1 MKDVGHGL
9 VATSPTKNQ
18 HSGALN
24 LILQRAKE
32 RRAAAIKQ
40 QPITVSES
48 TADLVLNMEETS
60 TNRVD
65 TPDLEKVQIENN
77 KIKFLIKIFIF
88 IFISIKQ
95 NLHIIS
101 KIYDINLYLGA
112 HTKWMFFMFR

>member
-88 IFISIKQ
+88 ILIKQ
-95 NLHIIS
+95 NFHIIS
-101 KIYDINLYLGA
+101 NIYDINLYLGA

>member
-48 TADLVLNMEETS
+48 TADLVLNMEETAR
-60 TNRVD
+60 NRVD
-65 TPDLEKVQIENN
+65 STPDLEKVQIFENMSN
-77 KIKFLIKIFIF
+77 
-88 IFISIKQ
+88 SIL
-95 NLHIIS
+95 N
-101 KIYDINLYLGA
+101 
-112 HTKWMFFMFR
+112 